1 MTSLPLV
8 QLHHVFGFFCK
19 VRNCVEFYDE
29 QTVIYVAGKVI
40 VFHNADHNVQKFIV
54 CNELND
60 ITTLKI
66 SSNRKYLAVGD
77 KGVDKP
83 SVLIFDLEA
92 LRKKKIL
99 SSSDM
104 QSNIFVSV
112 AFSPESKY
120 VIGQGGMPEWTLS
133 MWHWEKNRLITT
145 FKPVNL
151 SPHAEI
157 HEVSFHPQD
166 SSQICIV
173 GKGVFRLYR
182 FTEGAFKQF
191 ACQKYEQQNVF
202 LCHSWTHSDKVVVG
216 TQDGRIVVFE
226 AGEIKGEIF
235 VNDTD
240 VGDTQSSH
248 ASLKSVMNKPL
259 STTQPV
265 SCIVTKAK
273 GLICTFGAEKVVVY
287 ERIENTEVGYRY
299 VRSVKLPAEEE
310 ITDEMCQKARILCL
324 CVSPAEETLVASTD
338 TNQLYSY
345 SLSAAEIQKT
355 CQSTFDFLSH
365 SNHFGSI
372 LGLDICIRKPL
383 IATCSTDNS
392 IHIWN
397 FEKRSLDIHKTFQ
410 EKVYCVALH
419 PSGLFLVAGFK
430 DKLRV
435 LTVLIDDLR
444 VEKEFPIRSSKECS
458 FSNGGHIFAAVHGNV
473 IQLFS
478 SITYENFANFKGHN
492 GLIRTLVWSTNDH
505 QLVSCGMD
513 GAVYEWDVLSGTRS
527 GESVLKTCSY
537 TGVST
542 SSDGKTTFAVGT
554 DRTIKEI
561 SDSQIIREAEMG
573 NVVLTTVA
581 LSHSG
586 RMLFGGTNNGLL
598 RAFYF
603 PLTVPADWQ
612 DYTAHRHQ
620 IIRMKVT
627 YNDQYVVTSGE
638 DSLLC
643 VWKLAD
649 KEGRTMKRDRKTA
662 YSQEILITRADL
674 EEKVNTTSNMH

>member
-1 MTSLPLV
+1 MTTLPLA
-8 QLHHVFGFFCK
+8 QLHHVFGFYCK
-19 VRNCVEFYDE
+19 VQNGVGFYDE
-29 QTVIYVAGKVI
+29 QTVIYVVGKVI
-40 VFHNADHNVQKFIV
+40 IFHNADYHVQKFIV

-66 SSNRKYLAVGD
+66 SSNRKHLAVGD
-77 KGVDKP
+77 KGGDKP
-83 SVLIFDLEA
+83 SVLIFDLET

-99 SSSDM
+99 TSGDM

-112 AFSPESKY
+112 AFSPDSKY

-145 FKPVNL
+145 LKPINL

-157 HEVSFHPQD
+157 HQVSFHPQD

-191 ACQKYEQQNVF
+191 AYQKYEHQNVF
-202 LCHSWTHSDKVVVG
+202 LCHSWIHNDKIAVG
-216 TQDGRIVVFE
+216 TQDGRVVIFE
-226 AGEIKGEIF
+226 AGELKGEIF

-240 VGDTQSSH
+240 GSDIQSETSSSH
-248 ASLKSVMNKPL
+248 VSLRSNTSKTS

-265 SCIVTKAK
+265 SCIVTTSK
-273 GLICTFGAEKVVVY
+273 GLTCTFGAEKVVMY
-287 ERIENTEVGYRY
+287 ERIENTDVGYRH
-299 VRSVKLPAEEE
+299 VRNVKLPTGEE
-310 ITDEMCQKARILCL
+310 IIDEKCKKTRILCL
-324 CVSPAEETLVASTD
+324 CMSPAEETLVASTD

-355 CQSTFDFLSH
+355 RQPSFDFLSH

-372 LGLDICIRKPL
+372 LGLDICVRKPL
-383 IATCSTDNS
+383 IATCSTDKS

-397 FEKRSLDIHKTFQ
+397 FEKRCLDVHKTFQ
-410 EKVYCVALH
+410 EEVYCVALH

-444 VEKEFPIRSSKECS
+444 VEKEFPIRSCKECS

-492 GLIRTLVWSTNDH
+492 GSIRALVWSWDDYR
-505 QLVSCGMD
+505 LVSCGMD
-513 GAVYEWDVLSGTRS
+513 GAVYEWDIFSGTRS

-537 TGVST
+537 TDVSI

-554 DRTIKEI
+554 DKTIKEI
-561 SDSQIIREAEMG
+561 SDSQIIRKAEMG

-598 RAFYF
+598 RTFRF

-620 IIRMKVT
+620 ITRMKVT

-643 VWKLAD
+643 VWKLTD
-649 KEGRTMKRDRKTA
+649 KEGRTMKRDKETA
-662 YSQEILITRADL
+662 YSQEILVTRADL
-674 EEKVNTTSNMH
+674 EEK